1 MLRPLFSIAIL
12 GFIITSG
19 CTPVVVARYH
29 GDTPPTFGESLPV
42 PSDPIELSIV
52 LPGKGFLELAE
63 LRGRAGLLYF
73 FSTFDTASQAM
84 LTPLGQMIPDH
95 PDFFFVGVAV
105 QPDARNL
112 VEAWVAAL
120 SPPLTVGYEPRET
133 LTTSRSPVGK
143 IEGIPSTVSVDRYG
157 RPVEKREGVLT
168 ASELA
173 EMLER
178 AAKIGGGHSSSD
190 QDRRAIRRP
199 Q

>member
-1 MLRPLFSIAIL
+1 MLAA
-12 GFIITSG
+12 G

-29 GDTPPTFGESLPV
+29 GETPPTYGESMPV
-42 PSDPIELSIV
+42 PEEPIDLSIV
-52 LPGKGFLELAE
+52 LPGKGFLEIAE

-84 LTPLGQMIPDH
+84 LTPLRQVVPDH

-112 VEAWVAAL
+112 VEAWTAAI

-143 IEGIPSTVSVDRYG
+143 IEGIPTVVTVDRYG

-173 EMLER
+173 ELLRE
-178 AAKIGGGHSSSD
+178 AAEIGEKT
-190 QDRRAIRRP
+190 R
-199 Q
+199 